1 MKAYQSNNPQKARPK
16 NVEAFFA
23 WSATMSIGTHAK
35 KMKGVND
42 DTGQAANKSIPQMVL
57 YMSDEFFK
65 CSVLLNQ
72 QSKIKMWE

>member
-1 MKAYQSNNPQKARPK
+1 
-16 NVEAFFA
+16 
-23 WSATMSIGTHAK
+23 MSIGTHAK

-72 QSKIKMWE
+72 QSKIKM